1 MIRFPVLSRVILAA
15 ALVATAGCTTMN
27 PYTGEQQT
35 SNTAKGATIGAI
47 AGAVLGL
54 ASGGNA
60 TERRQR
66 ALIGA
71 GIGALSGGA
80 VGHYMDQQEAELRRR
95 LQGTGVSV
103 TRQGQNV
110 ILNMPGNVTFAT
122 DSAALNANFFDV
134 LNSVAIVL
142 KHYDKTLV
150 HVAGFTDSTG
160 SAQYNLRLS
169 QQRAEAVAK
178 YLESQ
183 GVSTARLIVRGYGE
197 QYPVASNKTAQGRQQ
212 NRRVEVTLAPITQNG

>member
-1 MIRFPVLSRVILAA
+1 MTRFPALSRVILAA
-15 ALVATAGCTTMN
+15 ALVATAGCTTLN

-122 DSAALNANFFDV
+122 DSAALNASFFDV

-183 GVSTARLIVRGYGE
+183 GVSAARLIVRGYGE
-197 QYPVASNKTAQGRQQ
+197 QYPVASNKTAQGRQL
-212 NRRVEVTLAPITQNG
+212 NRRVEVTLAPVTQNG